1 MLMALSLNRRTVLAG
16 LAAATGAGLMGIA
29 PSPTAGLETRTVRLG
44 HWEDEGAY
52 CWASV
57 YLAGELL
64 RADGFDVHYVQ
75 GDVKADN
82 SQWLADDVI
91 DFDMNMPTMHILS
104 LDRGVP
110 ITVLT
115 GVHSGCFN
123 LVARED
129 IRGVADLKGR
139 RVGIAV
145 LGGHPHLLLSLM
157 AGYVGLDPVH
167 EIDWVV
173 GDSRA
178 ELFKQG
184 KIDTYLSGEP
194 EPLKLRDEKVG
205 HVIVNTAFDKPWS
218 DYFCCMIA
226 GRADYVA
233 KNPVATKRVLRAIL
247 QSADLCSTRPQ
258 LAADRLAASGML
270 KNKDKVL
277 GTLRETRHEWRDF
290 DAADTLRFYT
300 LQLRELGLVKS
311 TPDDILS
318 GGTDWRFIKDLQ
330 RELKA

>member
-1 MLMALSLNRRTVLAG
+1 
-16 LAAATGAGLMGIA
+16 
-29 PSPTAGLETRTVRLG
+29 
-44 HWEDEGAY
+44 
-52 CWASV
+52 
-57 YLAGELL
+57 L
-64 RADGFDVHYVQ
+64 RAAGFDVRHIQ

-104 LDRGVP
+104 LARGVP
-110 ITVLT
+110 IKVLT

-123 LVARED
+123 LIARED
-129 IRGVADLKGR
+129 IGTVADLKGR
-139 RVGIAV
+139 RVGISV

-157 AGYVGLDPVH
+157 ASYVGLDPKH

-173 GDSRA
+173 GASRA

-184 KIDTYLSGEP
+184 KVDAFLSSEP
-194 EPLKLRDEKVG
+194 EPQKLRAEKVG

-226 GRADYVA
+226 GHADYVA
-233 KNPVATKRVLRAIL
+233 KNPVATKHVLRAIL
-247 QSADLCSTRPQ
+247 TSADLCSSNPE
-258 LAADRLAASGML
+258 LAAERIAATGLLSS
-270 KNKDKVL
+270 KENVL
-277 GTLRETRHEWRDF
+277 GTLRDTRHEWRDF

-300 LQLRELGLVKS
+300 LRMQEIGLIKS
-311 TPDDILS
+311 TPSEILS
-318 GGTDWRFIKDLQ
+318 GGTDWRFTRELQ